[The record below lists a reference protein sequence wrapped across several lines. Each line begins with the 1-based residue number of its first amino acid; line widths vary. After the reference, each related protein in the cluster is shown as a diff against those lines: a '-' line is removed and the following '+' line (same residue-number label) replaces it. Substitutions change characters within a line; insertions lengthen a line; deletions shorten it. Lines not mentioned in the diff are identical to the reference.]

1 MDWKDA
7 LQGFLDNNP
16 SLPPGEE
23 PATTA
28 AESAPAKLPRIDVI
42 LDKKGRKGK
51 PATIASGFDPDDDAA
66 LQTLASQLKQRLA
79 CGGSARGGEIL
90 IQGDRRNDV
99 ADELRRRGYKVRLI

>member
-1 MDWKDA
+1 MDWKDT

-16 SLPPGEE
+16 DLPQGCADTPG
-23 PATTA
+23 TTQEHSGA
-28 AESAPAKLPRIDVI
+28 LPRIDVI

-51 PATIASGFDPDDDAA
+51 PATIASGFAPDDNDT

-99 ADELRRRGYKVRLI
+99 ADELRRRGYKVRVL